1 MRKEPSYTVI
11 YLVILAIIP
20 LLAFE
25 KTRSLAFTGLA
36 FAFIAAGIVML
47 PDTMTWL
54 HQIIDGMTQPVI
66 DNACLVS
73 LVTFFL
79 CLFGLV
85 ATVLFA
91 FWLGRDE
98 ATRPLRTLG
107 MCFMP
112 IAVILMFTLTAYLF
126 KFLEAAQAQRRHRVM
141 AIVRNL
147 NRLDP
152 TEFEEYVGMLFKEA
166 DYIVRHTGQAGD
178 RGIDLVVIHP
188 DGTPCVVQ
196 CKRYSHPVGPATIR
210 ELYGAMMR
218 DDIKTGY
225 LVTTSRFTKGARQEA
240 QDISRNGHK
249 IRLVDGDLLAR
260 KIRKLGLPAEIK
272 EV

>member
-1 MRKEPSYTVI
+1 MRKNPSYTLI
-11 YLVILAIIP
+11 YLVILVIIP

-36 FAFIAAGIVML
+36 FAFIIAGIAML

-79 CLFGLV
+79 CLFGLL
-85 ATVLFA
+85 ATILFA
-91 FWLGRDE
+91 FWLGRGE
-98 ATRPLRTLG
+98 ATRPLRTVGL
-107 MCFMP
+107 CFMP
-112 IAVILMFTLTAYLF
+112 IAMILMLTLTAYLF

-141 AIVRNL
+141 SIVRNL
-147 NRLDP
+147 NRLEP

-166 DYIVRHTGQAGD
+166 NYIVRHTGQAGD
-178 RGIDLVVIHP
+178 RGIDLMVIHP

-196 CKRYSHPVGPATIR
+196 CKRYSHPVGPAIVR

-218 DDIKTGY
+218 DNVSIGY
-225 LVTTSRFTKGARQEA
+225 LITTSNFTTGAIQEA
-240 QDISRNGHK
+240 QAMSRNGQ
-249 IRLVDGDLLAR
+249 RVFLVDGDKLVR
-260 KIRKLGLPAEIK
+260 RIRRLGLPAN
-272 EV
+272 VM